1 MKNFNKAKDTI
12 GLVSKS
18 GQDVDIIACFPIG
31 TASISAVL
39 KKAEYNVKV
48 LDLNLNTNLES
59 DILNHKIVMLTLSAG
74 PVLSFA
80 LDKIEEIK
88 AQKDKIVIVGGPL
101 VMAMPERVL
110 KETKADFLLYGDTE
124 NSLIKLMKYL
134 EGKEKLEN
142 IKGVGYRKNNKIIIN
157 PPDITK
163 DLDSLPLPDLESF
176 EVETYVKYIDL
187 GLGVRTLNWY
197 TSRGCPFNCQFCFH
211 EKHWRGQSAQ
221 KIVKDL
227 KYIKTKYNIEGF
239 YFLDD
244 NFMCDI
250 NRINEFCKLVKPL
263 NIKWGCEARVTSLN
277 EDILKLMKASGCTL
291 IRNGFESGSDRIL
304 KVMQKGLTVESIRN
318 VVKLLIKVGIHVKGG
333 FMFGVPTET
342 KKDAKK
348 TVKLIK
354 WIFKMSPSANI
365 WTYFYTPRPGTAWYN
380 LAVQKGMKEFTLRDW
395 TDLDKYQGLFFNM
408 SKLSEKQI
416 KRMIKTVGFHNFLA
430 KPDKIK
436 KLFKKF
442 IK

>member
-1 MKNFNKAKDTI
+1 
-12 GLVSKS
+12 

-211 EKHWRGQSAQ
+211 
-221 KIVKDL
+221 
-227 KYIKTKYNIEGF
+227 
-239 YFLDD
+239 
-244 NFMCDI
+244 
-250 NRINEFCKLVKPL
+250 
-263 NIKWGCEARVTSLN
+263 
-277 EDILKLMKASGCTL
+277 
-291 IRNGFESGSDRIL
+291 
-304 KVMQKGLTVESIRN
+304 
-318 VVKLLIKVGIHVKGG
+318 
-333 FMFGVPTET
+333 
-342 KKDAKK
+342 
-348 TVKLIK
+348 
-354 WIFKMSPSANI
+354 
-365 WTYFYTPRPGTAWYN
+365 
-380 LAVQKGMKEFTLRDW
+380 
-395 TDLDKYQGLFFNM
+395 
-408 SKLSEKQI
+408 
-416 KRMIKTVGFHNFLA
+416 
-430 KPDKIK
+430 
-436 KLFKKF
+436 
-442 IK
+442 